1 MTTEPTVSDRYTAQ
15 EVEQY
20 YRHGEWL
27 QESFYQQLLQ
37 QEQARP
43 DKVFVFDSTTS
54 LTFSQF
60 REQALRLAVGLKR
73 LGVSAGDR
81 VVAQLPNWTEFPL
94 VAAATSRIGAVIV
107 PVMPIYRA
115 GDVGYVLENSGA
127 VVAVT
132 ASEFNGFNYVEMFH
146 SLRDRVPGLRHIVSA
161 RPTKGQD
168 AAVSTPFSALL
179 AEGPLADL
187 EIEAGP
193 DSSPDDPFQIV
204 YTSGTTSR
212 PKGCFHTLNTVRSS
226 AVRMA
231 KELNYTE
238 DDIQFGP
245 SPITHSTGLVTSVLI
260 PLVTGASSHFMEVWN
275 PAEAIER
282 IREHK
287 LTAAVTATPFL
298 QMLMGAL
305 GDNGDAVS
313 SLRIWVCAGAP
324 IPTSIVRKSGEL
336 LPGCKTLSL
345 YGRSENLATTMCS
358 AEDEAEHSLNSDGRA
373 IGLHSVK
380 IVDTMGDEV
389 PPGEEGDIAYHGPSH
404 MLGYWANEAET
415 AALFTPDGYS
425 LSGDLGRMD
434 DQGYVR
440 VTGRMK
446 DIIIRGG
453 MNISAREI
461 EDELLEHPG
470 VANVAVVSMP
480 DERLGEKVCAF
491 IVPSN
496 GEIGLGQ
503 ISAYLQERGLPLQK
517 VPERVEILSE
527 LPTTATGKI
536 QKHLLRA
543 EVAAKLAA
551 SQMRS

>member
-1 MTTEPTVSDRYTAQ
+1 MTTEPKVSDRYTEQ

-20 YRHGEWL
+20 YRDGEWL

-54 LTFSQF
+54 LTFAQF
-60 REQALRLAVGLKR
+60 REQALRLAVGFKR

-94 VAAATSRIGAVIV
+94 VAAATSRIGAVVV
-107 PVMPIYRA
+107 PGMPIYRA

-146 SLRDRVPGLRHIVSA
+146 SLRDRAPGLRHIVSA
-161 RPTKGQD
+161 RPTTERD
-168 AAVSTPFSALL
+168 AALATPFSALL
-179 AEGPLADL
+179 AEGSLEDL

-212 PKGCFHTLNTVRSS
+212 PKGCYHTLNTVRSS

-231 KELNYTE
+231 RELDYTE

-275 PAEAIER
+275 PVEAIER

-305 GDNGDAVS
+305 GTDSDAVS

-324 IPTSIVRKSGEL
+324 IPASIVRKSAIL

-358 AEDEAEHSLNSDGRA
+358 ATDDAGHSLDSDGRA
-373 IGLHSVK
+373 VGLHSVK
-380 IVDTMGDEV
+380 IVDALGEEV
-389 PPGEEGDIAYHGPSH
+389 PRGEEGDIAYHGPSH

-415 AALFTPDGYS
+415 GALFTPDGYS

-461 EDELLEHPG
+461 EDELLENPG
-470 VANVAVVSMP
+470 IANVAVVSMP

-491 IVPSN
+491 IVPSD

-517 VPERVEILSE
+517 VPERVEIVSE

-551 SQMRS
+551 SQVRS